1 MLLKL
6 LIGVKS
12 WTTNRPCSK
21 VVHFAVLRLTK
32 TRHVGMSNEVTSL
45 EIYVSIKHLI

>member
-6 LIGVKS
+6 LMGVKC
-12 WTTNRPCSK
+12 WTTNIVGGE
-21 VVHFAVLRLTK
+21 VVHLTVLRLTK

-45 EIYVSIKHLI
+45 EIYASIKHLM